1 MKIVIV
7 GAGAMGSLF
16 AGHLGMNEDNEVWA
30 YDVWQEH
37 VNAIKANGLVMV
49 KNGVNN
55 IVKINATSDPSTIGK
70 CDLIIVLTKYIH
82 TEKAMNDVKNI
93 IDENTKII
101 TLQNGIG
108 NVDILLKY
116 VDENQILFGLTT
128 LPSELIGPGHI
139 EVSGTGVTY
148 AWPYNNELTDEILKI
163 EKNFRE
169 SDLDFMM
176 NKDIHHKIWSKL
188 MVNCSVAV
196 VCAINQAKVGDL
208 IDNGFAVKLIE
219 NIVKEITTVAN
230 AKGIDIDYE
239 KSIEDVMKVA
249 REGYEHYPSI
259 AVDIIKN
266 RKTEI
271 DCLNGAVIKEGLKNK
286 IDVPFNESVYLMIK
300 TIEETSNQGG
310 KLWIK
315 NNS

>member
-16 AGHLGMNEDNEVWA
+16 AGHLGLNEDNEVWA

-37 VNAIKANGLVMV
+37 VDAISENGLLMV
-49 KNGVNN
+49 KNGVEH
-55 IVKINATSDPSTIGK
+55 IVKINATSDPCTIGK
-70 CDLIIVLTKYIH
+70 SDLIIVLTKYIH
-82 TEKAMNDVKNI
+82 TENAMNDIKDI
-93 IDENTKII
+93 IGENTKII

-116 VDENQILFGLTT
+116 VDKSNILFGLTT
-128 LPSELIGPGHI
+128 LPSELIKPGHI
-139 EVSGTGVTY
+139 EVSGGGVTY
-148 AWPYNNELTDEILKI
+148 AWPYNNELTDEILEI
-163 EKNFRE
+163 EKNFIQ
-169 SDLDFMM
+169 SDLDFMI

-196 VCAINQAKVGDL
+196 VCAINKTKVGAL
-208 IDNGFAVKLIE
+208 IDNSSAVKLIE
-219 NIVKEITTVAN
+219 NIVKEITVVAN

-239 KSIEDVMKVA
+239 KSLKNVMKVA

-259 AVDIIKN
+259 AVDIMKG

-271 DCLNGAVIKEGLKNK
+271 DCLNGAVITEGLKNK
-286 IDVPFNESVYLMIK
+286 INVPFNEAVYLMIK
-300 TIEETSNQGG
+300 TIEETSD
-310 KLWIK
+310 
-315 NNS
+315 